1 MQWELIIGPV
11 IGAVIGY
18 VTNLIAV
25 EMLFHPI
32 NPIYIGKFK
41 LPFTPGIIPKGK
53 ARFAKA
59 IGNIVGNNLLNAASI
74 KETLLSPEREAHIEK
89 SLDHIFEKLAAD
101 QTTLEDRIE
110 MLLGDT
116 AKAKL
121 KEDIVSTMT
130 EKISSGLISMDLG
143 QLFASEVTAA
153 IQEKVQG
160 TMLAMF
166 VKPALLEPLE
176 EGIRQR
182 VNSYINENGEE
193 KVKALIQKEYDKL
206 NNESMS
212 NIVSHVPTLEL
223 KEALFKLYR
232 MLVENY
238 SESVLAALNLSKIAE
253 DKVNA
258 MDTREVEELVLSIM
272 KKELGAVVNL
282 GAVIGFIL
290 GLVNIFF

>member
-74 KETLLSPEREAHIEK
+74 KETLLSPEREAQIEK

-101 QTTLEDRIE
+101 QTILEDRIE

-193 KVKALIQKEYDKL
+193 KVKELIQKEYDKL

-212 NIVSHVPTLEL
+212 NIVSQVPTLEL
-223 KEALFKLYR
+223 KEALLKLYR

-258 MDTREVEELVLSIM
+258 MDTREVEELVLCIM